1 MNAFTCP
8 PDSDRIR
15 GPRLR
20 AGFTLIELLVVI
32 AIIGILAGMMLP
44 ALNRAKLAAKSAAS
58 LSNLRQLGLGLQ
70 MFVMEN
76 DSRFPVH
83 SSLASETTALGL
95 PRTRWADYLYPYMN
109 TVEVYSS
116 PALTPRD
123 KPFMNKPFAHT
134 MAPGPTATERT
145 VYYGGYGYN
154 YQYLGNSRPSGDWPP
169 FAARE
174 SSIQAPSG
182 TVAIGDTQGARQG
195 NPEHPYGFNGS
206 GVYVIDP
213 PLGSFRL
220 GSQGSRKTA
229 AGPGAGNAYYE
240 GGDDGSDAHRAMPAP
255 RNGGRVNLVF
265 VDGHTESLRP
275 EILDGLGASGR
286 GQPHNGYWNGL
297 GDPTER

>member
-1 MNAFTCP
+1 MNTC
-8 PDSDRIR
+8 SCSLASNGSR
-15 GPRLR
+15 RLRAR

-32 AIIGILAGMMLP
+32 AIIAILAGMLLP

-95 PRTRWADYLYPYMN
+95 PRTRWADYLYPYMH

-134 MAPGPTATERT
+134 VAPGPTETERT

-154 YQYLGNSRPSGDWPP
+154 YQYLGNARRSGDWPP
-169 FAARE
+169 YAARE

-182 TVAIGDTQGARQG
+182 TVAIGDTQGTRLG
-195 NPEHPYGFNGS
+195 NPENPYGFDGS

-213 PLGSFRL
+213 PLGSVRL

-240 GGDDGSDAHRAMPAP
+240 GGDDGSDLHRATPAP

-265 VDGHTESLRP
+265 VDGHTEALLP
-275 EILDGLGASGR
+275 GPLDGLSANGQGR
-286 GQPHNGYWNGL
+286 PHNSLWNGL
-297 GDPTER
+297 GDPAER